1 MDNTACYM
9 KGGNMQMEALRN
21 HNTEVQPLGRNPS
34 FRVVY
39 AILILNSKSEGL
51 VRLKV
56 SRSASV

>member
-34 FRVVY
+34 FSLVY
-39 AILILNSKSEGL
+39 LILILNSKSEGL

-56 SRSASV
+56 SPSASV